1 MNVRDIIV
9 QGILDALESGVVP
22 WRCPWNC
29 PSARPMNLYRR
40 RRYSG
45 TNWFLLSLSASMAG
59 FGPYWLTLREVHK
72 LGGRVKDTEFG
83 GYVPVVIYKPLP
95 FQDTGK
101 EDEGKRQRMLLRYY
115 KVYNHDQTEG
125 IDLPADLKP
134 VEVYDHDP
142 IMGAEAIAVGMPN
155 PPQIEQRGQRAFY
168 RPADDLVVTPPRSQ
182 FHTIEAY
189 YATLF
194 HELGHA
200 TGHSS
205 RLHRPEL
212 MEVTAWGDASYSR
225 EELVAELTSA
235 MLCAE
240 AGIDPQIESSAAYI
254 QIWLQ
259 ALQNDKQMVLYAA
272 AKAEQA
278 AACILGRDRLQE
290 QDIEPEKVT
299 RRASDEEPIL
309 F

>member
-1 MNVRDIIV
+1 MNVKDVVV

-22 WRCPWNC
+22 WRCPWNR
-29 PSARPMNLYRR
+29 PSARPMNLFRR

-45 TNWFLLSLSASMAG
+45 INWFLLSLSASLSG

-95 FQDTGK
+95 PKDGDK
-101 EDEGKRQRMLLRYY
+101 EDEENRQRMLLRYY
-115 KVYNHDQTEG
+115 RVYNHDQTEG
-125 IDLPADLKP
+125 IELPEELKL
-134 VEVYDHDP
+134 VEEHDHDP
-142 IMGAEAIAVGMPN
+142 IFGAEAIAVGMPN
-155 PPQIEQRGQRAFY
+155 PPQIQQRGHRAFY
-168 RPADDLVVTPPRSQ
+168 RPADDLVVTPPRSL
-182 FHTIEAY
+182 FHSIEAY

-212 MEVTAWGDASYSR
+212 METAAWGDTSYSR
-225 EELVAELTSA
+225 EELVAEITAA

-240 AGIDPQIESSAAYI
+240 AGIDPQIESSAGYI
-254 QIWLQ
+254 QSWLNV
-259 ALQNDKQMVLYAA
+259 LQGDKQMVLYAA

-278 AACILGRDRLQE
+278 AVYILGRDRSQE
-290 QDIEPEKVT
+290 QSIETKHKEM
-299 RRASDEEPIL
+299 I
-309 F
+309 